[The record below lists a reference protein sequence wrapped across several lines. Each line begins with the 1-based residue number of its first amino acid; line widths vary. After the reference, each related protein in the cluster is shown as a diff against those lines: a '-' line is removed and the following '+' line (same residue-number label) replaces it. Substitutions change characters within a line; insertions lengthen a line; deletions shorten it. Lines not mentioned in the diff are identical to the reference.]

1 MADPA
6 RPRRWYF
13 PNTLVRS
20 AILRPRVIAGVAA
33 GILSLLALPHSL
45 SVSLHWAFA
54 WDIGG
59 MVYLVLA
66 FELMARTPPE
76 RIRARAARQDDGR
89 FTLLVLIILAIASSF
104 AAIIGLLGEAKEVDR
119 ATRLGFLAAAA
130 FTILISWTVTQ
141 VLFAIHYAHEHF
153 LELDRSSGEGALLF
167 PEEGTPDY
175 WDFFYFA
182 TSIGATSQTS
192 DVSICSKLMRR
203 LVTFHAIIAFFF
215 NTTVLALT
223 INLAA
228 SLAG

>member
-1 MADPA
+1 MADSA
-6 RPRRWYF
+6 QPRRWYF

-33 GILSLLALPHSL
+33 GILSLFALSLTL

-54 WDIGG
+54 WDIGA

-104 AAIIGLLGEAKEVDR
+104 AAIIGLLGEAKEVGR

-153 LELDRSSGEGALLF
+153 WSWIDQLARA
-167 PEEGTPDY
+167 
-175 WDFFYFA
+175 
-182 TSIGATSQTS
+182 
-192 DVSICSKLMRR
+192 
-203 LVTFHAIIAFFF
+203 HFFF
-215 NTTVLALT
+215 QKKERLT
-223 INLAA
+223 IGTFFISQPRSARPHKPPTYRSAA
-228 SLAG
+228 SSCAVL